1 MFEIKSDEFM
11 LELRWNAI
19 KAVSFPS
26 ERADFR
32 LDQMAL
38 PLGGTEKGT
47 ETDAPPVV
55 VVLSRGR
62 HRRLAFCPTQQQ

>member
-1 MFEIKSDEFM
+1 M
-11 LELRWNAI
+11 WNAI

-26 ERADFR
+26 ERAEFR

-47 ETDAPPVV
+47 ETDAPVV

-62 HRRLAFCPTQQQ
+62 HRRLAFYERAP